1 MSRILRISLVVAAAL
16 AAVLAF
22 VVLRPDDEANTAAE
36 SPPEATVTRDPAS
49 DAEAEPTPTPTPTPR
64 PQPPLPLLTADA
76 TRTLTFERGDA
87 IAFRVRHSSPDEIHV
102 HGYDVS
108 RQLPAG
114 RTVTVRFPAD
124 IEGIFE
130 LELELEHSAT
140 PLGRLRVQ
148 P

>member
-1 MSRILRISLVVAAAL
+1 MSRVLRISLVVAAAF
-16 AAVLAF
+16 AAVLTF
-22 VVLRPDDEANTAAE
+22 VVLRPDDVVNTAAE

-49 DAEAEPTPTPTPTPR
+49 DADAEPTPTPTPR
-64 PQPPLPLLTADA
+64 PQPPLLTADA
-76 TRTLTFERGDA
+76 TRTLTFERGDT

-130 LELELEHSAT
+130 VELEHSAT
-140 PLGRLRVQ
+140 PLGRLRVE